1 MAPLYRMR
9 AARWAVGGCWVE
21 FDTKMVLEK
30 SQKAVWV
37 RTADCVSP
45 RAAPGRD
52 RIPEAGGGG
61 PNGTGG
67 GAYIIALRIISL
79 PALQC
84 P

>member
-45 RAAPGRD
+45 RAAPGRG

-67 GAYIIALRIISL
+67 GAYIIALRIISP
-79 PALQC
+79 PAQQC